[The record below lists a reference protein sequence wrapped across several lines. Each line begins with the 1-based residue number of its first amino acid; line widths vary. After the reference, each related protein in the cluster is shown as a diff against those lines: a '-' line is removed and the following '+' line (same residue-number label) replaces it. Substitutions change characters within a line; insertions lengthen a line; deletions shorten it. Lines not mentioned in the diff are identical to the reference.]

1 MFWRQSYSWTLEHKM
16 AIGDRNESRLGG
28 PIQLGTSTTTICTA
42 ASGYAEVIKQ
52 VVICN
57 TDTVDRTV
65 TLAIGSAATAA
76 NRLFSAL
83 PIGANDV
90 MVWDTALVLAAGET
104 LQGLS
109 DTASKVTVTVVGWEK
124 QTA

>member
-1 MFWRQSYSWTLEHKM
+1 V
-16 AIGDRNESRLGG
+16 AIGDRNEARLGG
-28 PIQLGTSTTTICTA
+28 PVQLGTSTTTIVTA
-42 ASGYAEVIKQ
+42 ATGYADIIKQ
-52 VVICN
+52 IIIAN

-76 NRLFSAL
+76 NRIMSAL
-83 PIGANDV
+83 PIGANDL
-90 MVWDTALVLAAGET
+90 MVWDTAIVLAAGET

-109 DTASKVTVTVVGWEK
+109 DTAAKVTVTAVGWEK

>member
-1 MFWRQSYSWTLEHKM
+1 M
-16 AIGDRNESRLGG
+16 ASGDRTESRLGG
-28 PIQLGTSTTTICTA
+28 PTQLGTSTTTICTA
-42 ASGYAEVIKQ
+42 GSGITEVIKQ
-52 VVICN
+52 IIICN

-76 NRLFSAL
+76 NRIVSAL

-90 MVWDTALVLAAGET
+90 IILDTALVLLTTET

-109 DTASKVTVTVVGWEK
+109 DTADKVNVTVVGWEK
-124 QTA
+124 TN

>member
-1 MFWRQSYSWTLEHKM
+1 M

-28 PIQLGTSTTTICTA
+28 PTQLGTSTTTLCTA
-42 ASGYAEVIKQ
+42 ATGYSEIIKQ

-90 MVWDTALVLAAGET
+90 MIWDTALVLLTTET

-109 DTASKVTVTVVGWEK
+109 DTASKVNVTVVGWDK
-124 QTA
+124 TN

>member
-1 MFWRQSYSWTLEHKM
+1 M
-16 AIGDRNESRLGG
+16 AIGDRNEARLGG
-28 PIQLGTSTTTICTA
+28 PVQLGTSTTTIVTA
-42 ASGYAEVIKQ
+42 ATGYADIIKQ
-52 VVICN
+52 IVIAN

-76 NRLFSAL
+76 NRIMSAL
-83 PIGANDV
+83 PIGANDL
-90 MVWDTALVLAAGET
+90 MVWDTALVLNAGET

-109 DTASKVTVTVVGWEK
+109 DTAAKVTVTVVGWEK

>member
-1 MFWRQSYSWTLEHKM
+1 M

-28 PIQLGTSTTTICTA
+28 PIQLGTSTTTIATA
-42 ASGYAEVIKQ
+42 ATGYAEIIKQ
-52 VVICN
+52 IIITN
-57 TDTVDRTV
+57 TDTIDRTV

-76 NRLFSAL
+76 NRLLSAL

-90 MVWDTALVLAAGET
+90 MIWDTALVLNAGET

>member
-1 MFWRQSYSWTLEHKM
+1 M

-28 PIQLGTSTTTICTA
+28 PVQLGTTTTVIATA
-42 ASGYAEVIKQ
+42 ATGYADIIKQ

-76 NRLFSAL
+76 NRLMSNL

-90 MVWDTALVLAAGET
+90 MIWDTAIVLAAGET

-109 DTASKVTVTVVGWEK
+109 DTAAMVTVSAFGWEK
-124 QTA
+124 QTS

>member
-1 MFWRQSYSWTLEHKM
+1 M
-16 AIGDRNESRLGG
+16 ASGDRVESRLGG
-28 PIQLGTSTTTICTA
+28 PVQLGTSTTTICTA
-42 ASGYAEVIKQ
+42 GTGVTEVIKQ
-52 VVICN
+52 IIITN

-76 NRLFSAL
+76 NRILSAL

-90 MVWDTALVLAAGET
+90 IILDTALVLLTTET

-109 DTASKVTVTVVGWEK
+109 DAAAKVNVTVVGWEK
-124 QTA
+124 TN

>member
-1 MFWRQSYSWTLEHKM
+1 M
-16 AIGDRNESRLGG
+16 AVGDRNEARLGG
-28 PIQLGTSTTTICTA
+28 PVQLGTTTTVIVTA
-42 ASGYAEVIKQ
+42 ATGYADIIKQ

-57 TDTVDRTV
+57 TDTADRTV

-76 NRLFSAL
+76 NRLMSAL
-83 PIGANDV
+83 PIGANDI
-90 MVWDTALVLAAGET
+90 MVWDTAIVLASGET

-109 DTASKVTVTVVGWEK
+109 DTADKVTVTAVGWEK

>member
-1 MFWRQSYSWTLEHKM
+1 MT
-16 AIGDRNESRLGG
+16 IGDRNEARLGG
-28 PIQLGTSTTTICTA
+28 PVQLGTTTTVIATA
-42 ASGYAEVIKQ
+42 ASGYADIIKQ

-76 NRLFSAL
+76 NRLMSAL

-90 MVWDTALVLAAGET
+90 MIWDTAIVLAAAET
-104 LQGLS
+104 
-109 DTASKVTVTVVGWEK
+109 
-124 QTA
+124 

>member
-1 MFWRQSYSWTLEHKM
+1 M

-28 PIQLGTSTTTICTA
+28 PTQLGTTTTVLATA
-42 ASGYAEVIKQ
+42 ATGYAEIIKQ
-52 VVICN
+52 IIIAN

-76 NRLFSAL
+76 NRLMSAL
-83 PIGANDV
+83 PIGANDL
-90 MVWDTALVLAAGET
+90 MVWDTAIVLNAGET

-109 DTASKVTVTVVGWEK
+109 DTAAKVTVTVVGWEK

>member
-1 MFWRQSYSWTLEHKM
+1 M
-16 AIGDRNESRLGG
+16 AVGDRSESRLGG
-28 PIQLGTSTTTICTA
+28 PIQLGTTTTTICTA
-42 ASGYAEVIKQ
+42 ATGYAEVIKQ
-52 VVICN
+52 IIICN

-65 TLAIGSAATAA
+65 TLAVGSAATAS
-76 NRLFSAL
+76 NRIMSAL

-90 MVWDTALVLAAGET
+90 IVWDTALVLAAGES

-109 DTASKVTVTVVGWEK
+109 DTASKVNVTVVGWEK

>member
-1 MFWRQSYSWTLEHKM
+1 M

-28 PIQLGTSTTTICTA
+28 PTQLGTSTTTLATA
-42 ASGYAEVIKQ
+42 PTGYAEIIKQ
-52 VVICN
+52 VIICN

-90 MVWDTALVLAAGET
+90 MIWDTALVLAAGET

>member
-1 MFWRQSYSWTLEHKM
+1 M
-16 AIGDRNESRLGG
+16 AIGDRTEARLGG
-28 PIQLGTSTTTICTA
+28 PIQLGTSTTTIATA
-42 ASGYAEVIKQ
+42 ATGYAEIIKQ
-52 VVICN
+52 IIITN
-57 TDTVDRTV
+57 TDTIDRTV

-76 NRLFSAL
+76 NRLLSAL

-90 MVWDTALVLAAGET
+90 IIWDTAIVLAAGET

>member
-1 MFWRQSYSWTLEHKM
+1 M
-16 AIGDRNESRLGG
+16 AVGDRVESRLGG
-28 PIQLGTSTTTICTA
+28 PIQLGTTTTTICTA
-42 ASGYAEVIKQ
+42 ATGYAEIIKQ
-52 VVICN
+52 IIITN
-57 TDTVDRTV
+57 TDTIDRTV

-76 NRLFSAL
+76 NRLLSAL

-90 MVWDTALVLAAGET
+90 MIWDTALVLNAGDT

-109 DTASKVTVTVVGWEK
+109 DTAAKITVTVVGWEK

>member
-1 MFWRQSYSWTLEHKM
+1 M
-16 AIGDRNESRLGG
+16 AIGDRNEARLGG
-28 PIQLGTSTTTICTA
+28 PVQLGTSTTTIVTA
-42 ASGYAEVIKQ
+42 ASGYADIIKQ
-52 VVICN
+52 IIIAN

-76 NRLFSAL
+76 NRIMSAL
-83 PIGANDV
+83 PIGANDL
-90 MVWDTALVLAAGET
+90 MVWDTAIVLAAGET

-109 DTASKVTVTVVGWEK
+109 DTAAKVTVTAVGWEK

>member
-1 MFWRQSYSWTLEHKM
+1 M
-16 AIGDRNESRLGG
+16 AIGDRNEARLGG
-28 PIQLGTSTTTICTA
+28 PVQLGTTTTVIATA
-42 ASGYAEVIKQ
+42 ATGYADIIKQ
-52 VVICN
+52 IVICN

-76 NRLFSAL
+76 NRLMSSL

-90 MVWDTALVLAAGET
+90 MIWDTAIVLAAGET

-109 DTASKVTVTVVGWEK
+109 DTADKVTVTAVGWEK

>member
-1 MFWRQSYSWTLEHKM
+1 M
-16 AIGDRNESRLGG
+16 AIGDRTESRLGG
-28 PIQLGTSTTTICTA
+28 PTQLGTSTTTIATA
-42 ASGYAEVIKQ
+42 ATGYDEVIKQ
-52 VVICN
+52 IIITN
-57 TDTVDRTV
+57 TDTVDRLV

-76 NRLFSAL
+76 NRLLSSL

-90 MVWDTALVLAAGET
+90 IIWDTALVLNAGET

>member
-1 MFWRQSYSWTLEHKM
+1 M
-16 AIGDRNESRLGG
+16 ASGDRTESRLGG
-28 PIQLGTSTTTICTA
+28 PTQLGTSTTTICTA
-42 ASGYAEVIKQ
+42 GAGITEVIKQ
-52 VVICN
+52 IIICN

-76 NRLFSAL
+76 NRILSAL

-90 MVWDTALVLAAGET
+90 IILDTALVLLTTET

-109 DTASKVTVTVVGWEK
+109 DTASKVNVTVVGWEK
-124 QTA
+124 TN

>member
-1 MFWRQSYSWTLEHKM
+1 M
-16 AIGDRNESRLGG
+16 AIGDRSESRLGG
-28 PIQLGTSTTTICTA
+28 PIQLGTSTTTIATA
-42 ASGYAEVIKQ
+42 ATGYAEIIKQ
-52 VVICN
+52 IIITN

-76 NRLFSAL
+76 NRLLSAL

-90 MVWDTALVLAAGET
+90 IVWDTAIVLATGET

-109 DTASKVTVTVVGWEK
+109 DTAAKVTVTVVGWEK

>member
-1 MFWRQSYSWTLEHKM
+1 V

-28 PIQLGTSTTTICTA
+28 PTQLGTSTTTLVTA
-42 ASGYAEVIKQ
+42 ASGYANIIKQ
-52 VVICN
+52 IIITN
-57 TDTVDRTV
+57 TDTIDRTV

-76 NRLFSAL
+76 NRLLSAL

-90 MVWDTALVLAAGET
+90 IIWDTAIVLAAGET
-104 LQGLS
+104 LEGLS